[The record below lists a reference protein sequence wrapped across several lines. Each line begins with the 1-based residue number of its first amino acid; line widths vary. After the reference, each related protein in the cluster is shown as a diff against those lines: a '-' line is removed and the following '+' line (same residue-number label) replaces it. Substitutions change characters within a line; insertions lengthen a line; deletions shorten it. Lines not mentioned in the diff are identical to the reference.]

1 MNRPL
6 ARVRIND
13 DDRTIF
19 RIAIPALGALAA
31 DPLVSIVDTAFVGRL
46 GGSSLAALG
55 VAIGVFSFAF
65 FVFNALAYAS
75 TPLISRALG
84 RGDPAEAGDYA
95 AQALALAAIIGLV
108 GVVVLELAAPVFVS
122 AMGATSEID
131 AAAISYLR
139 IRGLALP
146 AVLAITV
153 GHGVFRGVG
162 DTKTPLY
169 VSLGFNLINLILDP
183 ILIFGFD
190 MGLTGAAVASVFA
203 QFVGG
208 GVFLWLLLSGRSGI
222 IIPRVV
228 RRLSAMKALLGAGS
242 ALTLRTLSLVTT
254 FTIATSVATR
264 LGVDEVAGHQVA
276 SQIWIFLALVVD
288 SVAIAGQTLVAGHL
302 GEGRGAVARRLAN
315 RMLVWGLIWGVFLA
329 ALFWSLRG
337 VLPGWFTDDAGVIG
351 VASVVLPF
359 VALTQPLNSVVFV
372 LDGIFIGAGQFRFLG
387 LAMAGAALITC
398 ALLLM
403 ATSITAVWWA
413 LTFLMV
419 ARLIP
424 MAMRYASAVSSP
436 I

>member
-1 MNRPL
+1 M
-6 ARVRIND
+6 
-13 DDRTIF
+13 
-19 RIAIPALGALAA
+19 
-31 DPLVSIVDTAFVGRL
+31 
-46 GGSSLAALG
+46 
-55 VAIGVFSFAF
+55 
-65 FVFNALAYAS
+65 
-75 TPLISRALG
+75 
-84 RGDPAEAGDYA
+84 
-95 AQALALAAIIGLV
+95 
-108 GVVVLELAAPVFVS
+108 
-122 AMGATSEID
+122 
-131 AAAISYLR
+131 
-139 IRGLALP
+139 
-146 AVLAITV
+146 
-153 GHGVFRGVG
+153 G

-222 IIPRVV
+222 IIPRVI
-228 RRLSAMKALLGAGS
+228 RGLSAMKALLGAGS
-242 ALTLRTLSLVTT
+242 ALTLRTLSLVIT
-254 FTIATSVATR
+254 FTVATSVATR

-288 SVAIAGQTLVAGHL
+288 SIAIAGQTLVAGHL

-337 VLPGWFTDDAGVIG
+337 VLPGWFTDDPGVIA

-387 LAMAGAALITC
+387 LAMAGAALATC

-424 MAMRYASAVSSP
+424 MALRYASAVS
-436 I
+436 